1 MSGPNPSPAFGAWLN
16 NPPPHSIQ
24 TIQPVF
30 SAVQRGYIQDCILR
44 QQAISMQQ
52 QQQRDRELYQLH
64 QQRQQQQQQQQTP
77 QQPFPAKTPPS
88 PHSPDQKP
96 NYQPSEPST
105 FLADYVLTLSVPNW
119 PEVTL
124 IYYPNGSIHV
134 LCGGEAKGQF
144 NTTKRAAYG
153 QGYRYNVVSN
163 PLVTQVLRND
173 GSGDIQYSA
182 NGGFGVSFIEDVS
195 RRGYSLGPERGVML
209 GSTGGWGERAM
220 TAEDNVRMPEV
231 YSRMPPPTVNGAPI
245 LRKLSKEEFD
255 ALCKLSDTAFP
266 SNVPLPSQQ
275 TKEEHDAAH
284 WLGSQRSSTLGG
296 STVGCSEIARW
307 PVTNTEIDRKVQAEW
322 NAIRDLEE
330 VQARAK
336 DHIPHQMSV
345 RHIEEKP
352 SESSAPFNDIG
363 TEESPREVEVN
374 SHPYKPAV
382 SSNFEEGGYEQENL
396 RARAAPPDRRAH
408 PGRPGASKV
417 QKNLA
422 PSPAT
427 GKRRTVAQQP
437 KRKRAP
443 RATKKTRVA
452 SVEPEIPEEEEEE
465 GQETE

>member
-30 SAVQRGYIQDCILR
+30 SAVQRSYIQDCILR

-52 QQQRDRELYQLH
+52 QQRDRELYQLH
-64 QQRQQQQQQQQTP
+64 QQRLQQQQQQQQQHQTP
-77 QQPFPAKTPPS
+77 QQPFLANTPPS

-105 FLADYVLTLSVPNW
+105 FLADYVLTLSVPHW

-144 NTTKRAAYG
+144 NTTKRVEYR

-163 PLVTQVLRND
+163 PSVTQVLRND

-182 NGGFGVSFIEDVS
+182 NGGFGVSLIEDVS
-195 RRGYSLGPERGVML
+195 RRGYSLGPERGVIL
-209 GSTGGWGERAM
+209 GDTDGWTGTMA
-220 TAEDNVRMPEV
+220 AEDNARMPEV
-231 YSRMPPPTVNGAPI
+231 YGRIPPPTVNGVP
-245 LRKLSKEEFD
+245 LPRKLSKEEFN
-255 ALCKLSDTAFP
+255 ALYQLSDTALP
-266 SNVPLPSQQ
+266 SNIPVPSQQ

-284 WLGSQRSSTLGG
+284 WLGSQRLSTLGR
-296 STVGCSEIARW
+296 STIGCSEIVRW

-322 NAIRDLEE
+322 NTIRDLKE
-330 VQARAK
+330 VQTRAK
-336 DHIPHQMSV
+336 DHNPHQMRV
-345 RHIEEKP
+345 HIEEKP
-352 SESSAPFNDIG
+352 SESSAPFNGIG
-363 TEESPREVEVN
+363 AEESPREEEVN
-374 SHPYKPAV
+374 SHPYESAV
-382 SSNFEEGGYEQENL
+382 SSSFEEGGYEQESL
-396 RARAAPPDRRAH
+396 STRAAPPDRRAH
-408 PGRPGASKV
+408 PGRPGVFKV

-422 PSPAT
+422 PSSAT

-443 RATKKTRVA
+443 RATKMTRVA
-452 SVEPEIPEEEEEE
+452 SVEPEIPEEEE